1 MQTAVEILRTIEQ
14 VFGEYETQV
23 VRHLLGERLPP
34 LELDEVQIIRGKG
47 VATKQ
52 LLAQLRNILGYD
64 PANL

>member
-1 MQTAVEILRTIEQ
+1 MQSAVEILRTIEN
-14 VFGEYETQV
+14 VFGEYEEQV
-23 VRHLLGERLPP
+23 VKHLLAERLPP
-34 LELDEVQIIRGKG
+34 LALDEVQIIRGKG